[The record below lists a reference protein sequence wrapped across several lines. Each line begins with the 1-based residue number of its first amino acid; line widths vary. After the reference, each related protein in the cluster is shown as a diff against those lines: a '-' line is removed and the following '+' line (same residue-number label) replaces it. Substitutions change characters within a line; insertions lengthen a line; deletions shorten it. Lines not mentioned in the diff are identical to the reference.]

1 MKIKEKL
8 IYDLIFSENTDYVID
23 TSDYINEP
31 YEYNEF
37 VRDIRKILK
46 RSKVKIIKE
55 NLNLLNTGAIW
66 SLKVKKQ

>member
-55 NLNLLNTGAIW
+55 NLNLLNTGAVW
-66 SLKVKKQ
+66 SLRVKKQ